1 MLFAN
6 SIVEEKEAASAA
18 GYMAD
23 AFLVIMYRW
32 LREGCPSGPEAFT
45 FRIRSVIEQLG
56 AEMRKN
62 P

>member
-1 MLFAN
+1 M
-6 SIVEEKEAASAA
+6 ASLLT
-18 GYMAD
+18 YT
-23 AFLVIMYRW
+23 LNTRW
-32 LREGCPSGPEAFT
+32 LREGCPNGPEAFT